1 MIIQKMRAT
10 YQSGTKYIAQSL
22 TPSNSITP
30 TFVGVGLG
38 PTCPD
43 KLLVKSD
50 SSGSPGTTSNTLTFT
65 TFNESPV
72 LWTSLND
79 SGGTSYTI
87 EKTCVT
93 SISSGSSF
101 TLSSGTKYWLVF
113 EYSSSPSSLYITDQG
128 SSASNSSSDLK
139 HSVDG
144 SSWSKTPTYNFTQEN
159 PSNCG
164 ASMTLSYSKRM
175 RLFLAE

>member
-1 MIIQKMRAT
+1 MLCNCAT
-10 YQSGTKYIAQSL
+10 FL
-22 TPSNSITP
+22 TFI
-30 TFVGVGLG
+30 GVGLTG
-38 PTCPD
+38 TCPNR
-43 KLLVKSD
+43 LLVKSD

-101 TLSSGTKYWLVF
+101 TLSSGTKYWMVF
-113 EYSSSPSSLYITDQG
+113 EYSSTPTSLSSTDIST
-128 SSASNSSSDLK
+128 SSTNSSTDLR
-139 HSVDG
+139 HSA
-144 SSWSKTPTYNFTQEN
+144 N
-159 PSNCG
+159 G
-164 ASMTLSYSKRM
+164 ASWEKSPIYTFTSGSDCYSKKYKKRVK
-175 RLFLAE
+175 LYLAE

>member
-1 MIIQKMRAT
+1 M
-10 YQSGTKYIAQSL
+10 TKL
-22 TPSNSITP
+22 KFLFLP
-30 TFVGVGLG
+30 TFIGVGLTG
-38 PTCPD
+38 TCPNR
-43 KLLVKSD
+43 LLVKND
-50 SSGSPGTTSNTLTFT
+50 SSGSPGTTSNTLTFST
-65 TFNESPV
+65 INASPV

-79 SGGTSYTI
+79 SGGTSYGI

-113 EYSSSPSSLYITDQG
+113 EYSSSPSLLKITDQS
-128 SSASNSSSDLK
+128 SSASNSSSDLQ
-139 HSVDG
+139 HSVNG

>member
-1 MIIQKMRAT
+1 
-10 YQSGTKYIAQSL
+10 
-22 TPSNSITP
+22 
-30 TFVGVGLG
+30 
-38 PTCPD
+38 
-43 KLLVKSD
+43 
-50 SSGSPGTTSNTLTFT
+50 
-65 TFNESPV
+65 
-72 LWTSLND
+72 LND
-79 SGGTSYTI
+79 SGGNSYNVDQTCTTI
-87 EKTCVT
+87 
-93 SISSGSSF
+93 ISSSSSF

-113 EYSSSPSSLYITDQG
+113 EYSSTPSSLSITDQS